1 MTATW
6 YLLPALGAD
15 CQLRETS
22 GFRARQAL
30 WTKWS
35 YPDIYGSLYAYTFL
49 TRPHIYIISL
59 SFQFWVASNN
69 GFLTSFSTEREER
82 KVKATFPTLLLLCST
97 AEDASEHSL
106 VVTRPPALRLL
117 SCHQASAQ
125 EAAGCFR
132 KPVLVG
138 CFLVLHI
145 VTWATEH
152 IPKTH
157 ISETLPSSGCRV
169 TSVSFSAMASCW
181 KPVSESP
188 WGVTESWNVAVT
200 EV

>member
-97 AEDASEHSL
+97 AKDASEHSL

-117 SCHQASAQ
+117 SCHRGLRSGGGRLFP
-125 EAAGCFR
+125 ETSPSGLLSSPSHCH
-132 KPVLVG
+132 VS
-138 CFLVLHI
+138 H
-145 VTWATEH
+145 W
-152 IPKTH
+152 TH
-157 ISETLPSSGCRV
+157 P
-169 TSVSFSAMASCW
+169 
-181 KPVSESP
+181 
-188 WGVTESWNVAVT
+188 
-200 EV
+200 